1 MTITENDFIEK
12 MIEIAKTGY
21 ENMTQLQCVFF
32 TWNEFFNTEEDACRA
47 FEVASQI
54 FSAAYPDEAPWTKLT
69 ISGENSPAI
78 YKKFEGSVTKRF
90 PHLLCVI
97 YFFRSSSIFST
108 LIPTPFNC
116 GCNIRYFFNGLN
128 LLSNRI
134 ILPLFFSNS
143 NSNSFKPNL

>member
-78 YKKFEGSVTKRF
+78 YKK
-90 PHLLCVI
+90 I
-97 YFFRSSSIFST
+97 
-108 LIPTPFNC
+108 
-116 GCNIRYFFNGLN
+116 
-128 LLSNRI
+128 
-134 ILPLFFSNS
+134 
-143 NSNSFKPNL
+143 